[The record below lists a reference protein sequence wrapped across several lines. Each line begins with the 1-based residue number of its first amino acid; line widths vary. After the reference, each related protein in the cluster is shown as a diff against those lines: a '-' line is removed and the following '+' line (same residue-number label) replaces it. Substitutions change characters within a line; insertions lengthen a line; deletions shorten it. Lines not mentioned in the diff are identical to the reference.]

1 MISERYERNIG
12 ILTEEE
18 NERLRGAKVCVAGCG
33 GLGGYIIEELA
44 RLGIGHITAID
55 GDVFCESNL
64 NRQLFSTE
72 NRLGHSKA
80 ETAARRIK
88 EVNSDVELRP
98 VDCFL
103 TAENAGS
110 LITPEYDV
118 VLDALDNI
126 SSRRIL
132 EEHCRRCRVPLV
144 HGAIAGWHGQVGIIM
159 PGESVFERL
168 YPEGVDKGAEL
179 ETGNPAFTPAIVA
192 SMQVAETLKLI
203 LGKPGALKNKL
214 LVLDLLEHEYEII
227 KW

>member
-1 MISERYERNIG
+1 MSSERYERNIG
-12 ILTEEE
+12 ILTQEE
-18 NERLRGAKVCVAGCG
+18 NDSLRNANVCVAGCG

-55 GDVFCESNL
+55 GDVFCASNL

-72 NRLGHSKA
+72 KKIGKSKA
-80 ETAARRIK
+80 EAAAQRIL
-88 EVNSDVELRP
+88 EVNSDVKLRAIN
-98 VDCFL
+98 CFL
-103 TAENAGS
+103 TAENAGE
-110 LITPEYDV
+110 LITGEYDV

-132 EEHCRRCRVPLV
+132 EEHCCRCGIPLV

-159 PGESVFERL
+159 PGESVFARL
-168 YPEGVDKGAEL
+168 YPEGVDKGVET

-192 SMQVAETLKLI
+192 SMQAAEALKLI

-214 LVLDLLEHEYEII
+214 LVMDLLEHEYDIV